1 MKSERPTPTDPQ
13 AGAQPTPVETGA
25 SSDAASPSADVALVI
40 AFITQLRRVF
50 SAPGYRPP
58 LLPTVALEVHEL
70 SLRSDVGADQLVE
83 VLEKDAVLAA
93 QVLRVA
99 GSAAYGGWGQDNISL
114 KVAVVRL
121 GLRGLASVVWEVAAG
136 MRVFRSVR
144 FAAAMEQIRAH
155 STLSAHLC
163 RLIASRKA
171 LTTETAFLCGL
182 LHDIGMAATLLVL
195 SDRPKDEPSI
205 NPAVLDEVLRQ
216 THQEVSGMIAQLW
229 KLPAEVQNVLANHH
243 SFPAGEAPH
252 PISAA
257 VAVVE
262 ELSRELGHGVEIGA
276 GRCDRVAPETL
287 ARAREVLGFTD
298 EQEAELRETAK
309 KLAASVTKDFTLG
322 EQKPVPSAAPKTAST
337 APPAAP
343 AAAAKSHASH
353 QARLSLWRRLGRVF
367 GGKRRLAT
375 KNPGSG

>member
-1 MKSERPTPTDPQ
+1 VKSERNSPQDPQ
-13 AGAQPTPVETGA
+13 AGAQCAPQGSGA
-25 SSDAASPSADVALVI
+25 LSDESSPSADVALVM

-70 SLRSDVGADQLVE
+70 SLRSDVSADQLVE

-99 GSAAYGGWGQDNISL
+99 GSATYGGWGQDNISL

-144 FAAAMEQIRAH
+144 YVAVMEQIRAH
-155 STLSAHLC
+155 STLCAHLC

-171 LTTETAFLCGL
+171 LNTETAFLCGL

-205 NPAVLDEVLRQ
+205 DPGVLDEVLRQ

-229 KLPAEVQNVLANHH
+229 KLPEDVQNVLANHH
-243 SFPAGEAPH
+243 SFPAGEP
-252 PISAA
+252 PTPLSAA
-257 VAVVE
+257 VAMVE
-262 ELSRELGHGVEIGA
+262 ELSHDLGHGVEIGA
-276 GRCDRVAPETL
+276 GRCDRVAPATL

-298 EQEAELRETAK
+298 VQDAELRETAQR
-309 KLAASVTKDFTLG
+309 LATSVADDFTLG
-322 EQKPVPSAAPKTAST
+322 EQKPIPPAATKTAST
-337 APPAAP
+337 AAP
-343 AAAAKSHASH
+343 APPSAAAKPTAPH
-353 QARLSLWRRLGRVF
+353 QARISFWRRLGRIF
-367 GGKRRLAT
+367 RRE
-375 KNPGSG
+375 

>member
-1 MKSERPTPTDPQ
+1 VTIERNSHPDPQ
-13 AGAQPTPVETGA
+13 AGVQPAPKEPGLQSEVT
-25 SSDAASPSADVALVI
+25 SPSADVALVI

-58 LLPTVALEVHEL
+58 LLPTVALEVHQL
-70 SLRSDVGADQLVE
+70 SLRSDVSADQLVE

-121 GLRGLASVVWEVAAG
+121 GMRGLASVVWEVAAG

-144 FAAAMEQIRAH
+144 YAAVMEQIRAH
-155 STLSAHLC
+155 STLCAHLC

-171 LTTETAFLCGL
+171 LNTETAFLCGL

-205 NPAVLDEVLRQ
+205 NPGVLDEVLRQ

-229 KLPAEVQNVLANHH
+229 KLPADVQNVLANHH
-243 SFPAGEAPH
+243 SFPAGEP
-252 PISAA
+252 PTPLSAA
-257 VAVVE
+257 VAMVE
-262 ELSRELGHGVEIGA
+262 ELSRDLGHGVEIGA

-298 EQEAELRETAK
+298 EQEAELRETAQ

-322 EQKPVPSAAPKTAST
+322 EQKPAPAAASKT
-337 APPAAP
+337 APPAAAAVPP
-343 AAAAKSHASH
+343 ASAHAKPTAPH
-353 QARLSLWRRLGRVF
+353 QARLSLWRRLGRAF
-367 GGKRRLAT
+367 RGK
-375 KNPGSG
+375 